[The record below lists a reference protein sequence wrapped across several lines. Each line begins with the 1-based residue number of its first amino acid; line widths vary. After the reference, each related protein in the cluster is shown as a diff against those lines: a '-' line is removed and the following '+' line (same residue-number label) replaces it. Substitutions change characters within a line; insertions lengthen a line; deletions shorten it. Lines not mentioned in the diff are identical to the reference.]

1 MMILSPSTMWLTGR
15 MAGSAKWVNTT
26 RPRDV
31 LPSSRR
37 DSSRVSASSCLTS
50 VVMAPPHVPPA
61 EAPTVSRRG
70 LSATRDQGPG
80 KSTGGPPR
88 GFGPRACAPRGPM
101 VPAGRAQCLWRS
113 AARRG
118 RLLVE
123 PQQDYLGGSTG
134 AIAREGLMTIR
145 VGINGFGRIGRAF
158 VRRTLERDDIEVV
171 GATMDSDDLL
181 KR

>member
-70 LSATRDQGPG
+70 ASATRDQGPG

-88 GFGPRACAPRGPM
+88 GFGPRGRGPRAPRLSLHLGHGGGHPPLGTK
-101 VPAGRAQCLWRS
+101 VPANRPVVPPAVLVRGPALREAQWSRLVVPNALSDPPPS
-113 AARRG
+113 A
-118 RLLVE
+118 
-123 PQQDYLGGSTG
+123 GGC
-134 AIAREGLMTIR
+134 
-145 VGINGFGRIGRAF
+145 
-158 VRRTLERDDIEVV
+158 
-171 GATMDSDDLL
+171 
-181 KR
+181 